1 MVISIEVTLK
11 EHGNKEAGKSKNKE
25 REGGKEGRR
34 GEKKGGVSDK
44 KEIK

>member
-25 REGGKEGRR
+25 REGKREGEERR
-34 GEKKGGVSDK
+34 RE
-44 KEIK
+44 E